1 MKILALTGGI
11 ASGKSSVAG
20 KIRDLGA
27 FLIDADKIAKDL
39 AEPGQ
44 PLWNAYVEHF
54 GREVLLPDGTLD
66 RKAIGSRIFREEKE
80 KKWIDRVAHPMVRK
94 TLESELE
101 YGMATG
107 RSVAALDVP
116 LLFEAGWEAMAD
128 SVWVVY
134 VPLRVQVARLMAR
147 DACDETGAL
156 SRIRAQWSLEEKK
169 NRADVIIDNSGTWK
183 ETEEQVEAAWK
194 RLNREG

>member
-1 MKILALTGGI
+1 
-11 ASGKSSVAG
+11 
-20 KIRDLGA
+20 
-27 FLIDADKIAKDL
+27 
-39 AEPGQ
+39 
-44 PLWNAYVEHF
+44 
-54 GREVLLPDGTLD
+54 
-66 RKAIGSRIFREEKE
+66 
-80 KKWIDRVAHPMVRK
+80 
-94 TLESELE
+94 
-101 YGMATG
+101 
-107 RSVAALDVP
+107 
-116 LLFEAGWEAMAD
+116 MAD